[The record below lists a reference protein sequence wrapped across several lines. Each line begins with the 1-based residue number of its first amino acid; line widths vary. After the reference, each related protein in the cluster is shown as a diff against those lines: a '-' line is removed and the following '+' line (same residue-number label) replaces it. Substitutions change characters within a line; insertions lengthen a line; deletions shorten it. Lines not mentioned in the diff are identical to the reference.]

1 MIIREKSATAQIPVE
16 RASEAAVAEFIRTRG
31 VTRCPTACVLP
42 TQGSV
47 APHDRAAL
55 AEYAESRDRVRRARA
70 ARQNGFFP
78 FSFPAAEPT
87 KES

>member
-1 MIIREKSATAQIPVE
+1 VIIRQKESTRPLTIE
-16 RASEAAVAEFIRTRG
+16 LGSEAAVAEFIRTRG

-47 APHDRAAL
+47 APQDRAAL

-70 ARQNGFFP
+70 ARLNGFLP
-78 FSFPAAEPT
+78 FVIPRPSI
-87 KES
+87 

>member
-1 MIIREKSATAQIPVE
+1 VIIREKPEARQSAAD
-16 RASEAAVAEFIRTRG
+16 RFSESAVAEFIRTRG

-42 TQGSV
+42 TQASV

-70 ARQNGFFP
+70 ARQSAFFP
-78 FSFPAAEPT
+78 FSIARPPNG
-87 KES
+87 